1 MEIFD
6 TAAAKNFHI
15 LDHFQ
20 QEICLKCDQNLLRIG
35 ENLYVLHGAIT
46 CIDADVKQESELL
59 TSHAD
64 AITGIFHDE
73 SENIAIHNDDDTY
86 PNKSDDLYI
95 EADIKADSVENVS
108 EQKIEPIKL
117 PIQSKPSKRVQSEKE
132 KESKRRR
139 GRPRKCREM
148 VEKLNEIGD
157 NNPIFDDDSSEEF
170 KKTFDAFSPTTTKS
184 KRKRPRKKD
193 TFFKCDHKGCG
204 KIVKNRCKAAHIKT
218 HTLKERFVCDICQTS
233 LASKIGLRAHF
244 DVHYPRREF
253 KCHICTAEYKSLS
266 SLNQHIRY
274 IHQNEPKQF
283 ICTICG
289 SAQRK
294 RHLLWEHMNRHNG
307 IKPYRCA
314 YDGCEMRFFSKAR
327 RTEHARTHTGEKPYI
342 CDLDG
347 CNNRFAYA
355 VDFKR
360 HKFKIHGI
368 YTKKYNCTICSEILP
383 ENRLLKKHMETH
395 HKQIG

>member
-1 MEIFD
+1 M
-6 TAAAKNFHI
+6 
-15 LDHFQ
+15 
-20 QEICLKCDQNLLRIG
+20 CLKCDQNLLRIG
-35 ENLYVLHGAIT
+35 ENWYILHGAIT
-46 CIDADVKQESELL
+46 CIDAKVKRELEF
-59 TSHAD
+59 HDDD

-73 SENIAIHNDDDTY
+73 SENKAVESADAFT
-86 PNKSDDLYI
+86 NKPDKPDI
-95 EADIKADSVENVS
+95 DADIKADSIESINVEHIS
-108 EQKIEPIKL
+108 DQTREPIELLNSPELSKQG
-117 PIQSKPSKRVQSEKE
+117 QSINEPN
-132 KESKRRR
+132 RRR
-139 GRPRKCREM
+139 GRPRKCREN
-148 VEKLNEIGD
+148 VEKSCEADAKNA
-157 NNPIFDDDSSEEF
+157 IFDDDSNEQFQEH
-170 KKTFDAFSPTTTKS
+170 AFPPTATK
-184 KRKRPRKKD
+184 RRRRERNKKD
-193 TFFKCDHKGCG
+193 TFFKCAHKGCG
-204 KIVKNRCKAAHIKT
+204 KIVKNRYKAAHIKR
-218 HTLKERFVCDICQTS
+218 HTSNNRFECDICHTT

-294 RHLLWEHMNRHNG
+294 KHLLWEHMNRHNG
-307 IKPYRCA
+307 IKPYRCT

-327 RTEHARTHTGEKPYI
+327 RTEHGRTHTGEKPFV
-342 CDLDG
+342 CAVDG
-347 CNNRFAYA
+347 CYSRFAYS

-360 HKFKIHGI
+360 HKFKSHGI
-368 YTKKYNCTICSEILP
+368 YTKKYNCAICSEVLP